1 MDYVAAKNV
10 LENEQIVS
18 ERLYEF
24 LGVDLPPEIS
34 ALVMARHI
42 AIKAIGKQIA
52 KPVKVKDRKYQK
64 DFYCPRCGKQQKLP
78 GVKQA
83 VFGSYCERC
92 GQRLSFP
99 DPKTGKKVEVDETTF
114 VFEFGGG

>member
-52 KPVKVKDRKYQK
+52 ARVSKKYYRNYVRY
-64 DFYCPRCGKQQKLP
+64 YCPICGKQQKAP
-78 GVKQA
+78 GYNQSKKGW
-83 VFGSYCERC
+83 FCERC
-92 GQRLSFP
+92 GQLL
-99 DPKTGKKVEVDETTF
+99 KEE
-114 VFEFGGG
+114 ENE